1 MDINIPEKIKYLLD
15 RLESRGYEAFI
26 VGGCVRDSLMGI
38 PPADYDITTN
48 ASPEE
53 IKDVFSDLKTIDTGI
68 KHGTVTVLYEKE
80 SAEVTSYRID
90 GTYSDNRRPDKVF
103 FTKSLEDDLSRRD
116 FTVNAMAYS
125 DKTGIIDKFGG
136 QQDLFNQYIRCVG
149 DANKRFEEDA
159 LRILRALRFASKYNF
174 EIEESTSLAIHQKR
188 GLIKN
193 VSAERIRSEFEQLL
207 YGRNPANILLDYS
220 DVIETFIPEIGKII
234 GFDTHSLIQVYDV
247 WEHTAHAV
255 ENSLNDPYVRLAL
268 FFHDIEKPSALVINE
283 DGERIFPKH
292 EIKSANTAKQIMH
305 RLRFD
310 NKTIETVSLLIS
322 FHYITPVDDKIVVKK
337 LLSVMGEKNFLR
349 LLEVIRGDCMAKQD
363 FCLETL
369 SVLDVMKSM
378 MRDIIDNNECFS
390 YGSLAV
396 NGIDVLKAGFV
407 GKDIGRVLEHILGL
421 VTEEKLPNE
430 RSVLLNEIYKIKA
443 ESL

>member
-15 RLESRGYEAFI
+15 RLEYRGYEAFI

-38 PPADYDITTN
+38 TPADYDITTN

-53 IKDVFSDLKTIDTGI
+53 IKDVFSDLKTVDTGI
-68 KHGTVTVLYEKE
+68 KHGTVTVLYKKE
-80 SAEVTSYRID
+80 SAEVTTYRID
-90 GTYSDNRRPDKVF
+90 GTYSDNRRPDKVY

-136 QQDLFNQYIRCVG
+136 QQDLFNHCIRCVG
-149 DANKRFEEDA
+149 DANKRFNEDA

-174 EIEESTSLAIHQKR
+174 EIEKTTSLAIHKNC

-207 YGRNPANILLDYS
+207 CGRNPANILLDYS
-220 DVIETFIPEIGKII
+220 DVFETFIPEIGKMTL
-234 GFDTHSLIQVYDV
+234 FDTHICDV

-268 FFHDIEKPSALVINE
+268 FFHDIEKTSALAITE

-292 EIKSANTAKQIMH
+292 EIKSANTAKQIMR

-310 NKTIETVSLLIS
+310 NKTVEIVSLLIS
-322 FHYITPVDDKIVVKK
+322 FHCITPVDDKIAVKK
-337 LLSVMGEKNFLR
+337 LLSVMGEENLLR

-363 FCLETL
+363 FCLEML
-369 SVLDVMKSM
+369 SVLDAMKSIM
-378 MRDIIDNNECFS
+378 SDIIDNNECFS
-390 YGSLAV
+390 YSSLAV
-396 NGIDVLKAGFV
+396 NGNDVLKAGFE
-407 GKDIGRVLEHILGL
+407 GKNIGRVLKLILGF

-430 RSVLLNEIYKIKA
+430 RSVLLKEIYRIKA